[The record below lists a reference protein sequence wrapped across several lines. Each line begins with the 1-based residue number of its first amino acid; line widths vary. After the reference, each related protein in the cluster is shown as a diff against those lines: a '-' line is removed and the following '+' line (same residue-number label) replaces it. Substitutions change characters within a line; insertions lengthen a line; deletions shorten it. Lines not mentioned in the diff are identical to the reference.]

1 MDKLAQFSISG
12 KGTLVGILTITLLN
26 LLNLSTFVSFR
37 EYYAFIFL
45 PGAVF
50 IILLMYNYITYNISK
65 QSVNGNTQQDIL
77 RNRDRSKRNCLRFAR
92 GLMSY
97 GMAIVLWYIVAII
110 GYMLSNLP
118 QF

>member
-77 RNRDRSKRNCLRFAR
+77 RNRDKSKRNCLRFAR

-97 GMAIVLWYIVAII
+97 GMAIVLWYIIAFI
-110 GYMLSNLP
+110 GYMISNLP

>member
-1 MDKLAQFSISG
+1 MGKLAQFSITG
-12 KGTLVGILTITLLN
+12 KGIIIGIVTIALLN
-26 LLNLSTFVSFR
+26 LLNLSTFISFR

-45 PGAVF
+45 PGAAF

-77 RNRDRSKRNCLRFAR
+77 RNRERSKRNCLRFAR

-97 GMAIVLWYIVAII
+97 GIAVVLWYIIAFIGHII
-110 GYMLSNLP
+110 ANLP

>member
-92 GLMSY
+92 RVMAF
-97 GMAIVLWYIVAII
+97 GMAIVLWFFVAIF

>member
-1 MDKLAQFSISG
+1 MDKLAQFSITG
-12 KGTLVGILTITLLN
+12 KGLLVGIIAIALLN

-37 EYYAFIFL
+37 GYYAFIFL

-50 IILLMYNYITYNISK
+50 IILLMYNYIIYNISK
-65 QSVNGNTQQDIL
+65 QSVNGNSQQDIL

-97 GMAIVLWYIVAII
+97 GIAVVLWYIIAFI
-110 GYMLSNLP
+110 GYIISNLP
-118 QF
+118 QV